1 MTEEFPYMDQRR
13 KILIAVFSVAFLA
26 LVFLQSLPGE
36 KDSVDAK
43 FYVNDSISTYATLEV
58 ADNQTERKKGLMN
71 RTKLGKNRGM
81 LFVFEEEAPRGFWM
95 KNTLIPLDMIFLD
108 KDKEVINIETAYPE
122 PNTSDSELK
131 VYRSERPAKYV
142 IEVNAGFAENNSIRP
157 GTEVSW
163 K

>member
-1 MTEEFPYMDQRR
+1 MDWRR
-13 KILIAVFSVAFLA
+13 KILVAVFSVTLLA

-36 KDSVDAK
+36 KETVDAK
-43 FYVNDSISTYATLEV
+43 FYVNDSINTYATLEV
-58 ADNQTERKKGLMN
+58 ADNRSEREKGLMD
-71 RTKLGKNRGM
+71 RTKLGKNQGM
-81 LFVFEEEAPRGFWM
+81 LFIFEEEAPRGFWM

-108 KDKEVINIETAYPE
+108 KDKEVINVETAYPE

-142 IEVNAGFAENNSIRP
+142 IEVNAGFAESNSISP